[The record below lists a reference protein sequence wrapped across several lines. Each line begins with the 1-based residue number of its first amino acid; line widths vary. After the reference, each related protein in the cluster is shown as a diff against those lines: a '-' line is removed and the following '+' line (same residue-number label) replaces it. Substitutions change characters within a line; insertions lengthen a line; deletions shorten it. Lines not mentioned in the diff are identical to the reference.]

1 MEINHDWWDLMMI
14 QWELIRFHDDL
25 VGSGQTQLD
34 LIGTNGDKIGESNK
48 GTTI

>member
-1 MEINHDWWDLMMI
+1 MMI
-14 QWELIRFHDDL
+14 QGELIRFHDDL